1 MTYDLAPKKCPA
13 NGMRSEGSQSRQCG
27 SVKRARAMEVVT
39 ATVRDQDGP
48 PWREELGS
56 MAAVH
61 PVPLAPL
68 APPGTS
74 PSSGEARR
82 LMKVTP
88 RVPMT
93 GNEIGATRLSG
104 RV

>member
-13 NGMRSEGSQSRQCG
+13 NGMRSEGSQSRQWG
-27 SVKRARAMEVVT
+27 SVKRARAIEVVT

-61 PVPLAPL
+61 PVPLAS
-68 APPGTS
+68 PGTS